1 MIMKIPTSGSGNG
14 YYGHESSFISYSSDG
29 SEIGNGEEVD
39 SPTLDGDFSEYMWME
54 NEEEFDKEVMQQL
67 EEEALMEQCIE
78 AMLEDEREIRNIH
91 NEAMSNG
98 SPSNGSSNGPS
109 NGGGAET
116 TRQPWSNGTGYVA
129 HPTSDLPDLCQNMDT
144 LAVGDDLLNKVKAMW
159 LLIKNNADIDDS
171 EESDSEDEVYFDI
184 DSDSTLNPNAAEFI
198 PLSSSDSVAAQN
210 SMLPKTS

>member
-109 NGGGAET
+109 NGGGAEP

-144 LAVGDDLLNKVKAMW
+144 LAVGDDLLNK
-159 LLIKNNADIDDS
+159 
-171 EESDSEDEVYFDI
+171 
-184 DSDSTLNPNAAEFI
+184 STLNPNAAEFI
-198 PLSSSDSVAAQN
+198 PQFSSDSVAAQN